1 MHNHRIKNHT
11 NTKIHTDAGTR
22 TQTNSSRLK
31 SIPLSIPHQK
41 MWKIIIY
48 ARRTVESGLS
58 LSLSVCVWGISQ
70 WRNCSSSTVK
80 YDRHNRQQA
89 HRMVNAFD
97 ANSFVVTMVVAVSV
111 WTYYIAAV
119 WWTIWCYEMND
130 DNQIAYKYSTT
141 IFKPEEMKT
150 SICSLVV

>member
-1 MHNHRIKNHT
+1 MAVYMVELVLLLIVSNGQQAVSAQICIITELKTTQIRKY
-11 NTKIHTDAGTR
+11 
-22 TQTNSSRLK
+22 TQTPANLHISQCRRTETNSFRLK

-58 LSLSVCVWGISQ
+58 LSLSVCVRDFSMG
-70 WRNCSSSTVK
+70 NCSSSTVK

-111 WTYYIAAV
+111 
-119 WWTIWCYEMND
+119 
-130 DNQIAYKYSTT
+130 
-141 IFKPEEMKT
+141 
-150 SICSLVV
+150 

>member
-1 MHNHRIKNHT
+1 MVELVLLLIVSNGQQAVSAQLCIITELKTTQIRKYTQTPANLHISQCR
-11 NTKIHTDAGTR
+11 R
-22 TQTNSSRLK
+22 TETNSSRLK
-31 SIPLSIPHQK
+31 SIPHQK

-58 LSLSVCVWGISQ
+58 LSLSVCVMDFSMG
-70 WRNCSSSTVK
+70 NCSNSTVK

-111 WTYYIAAV
+111 
-119 WWTIWCYEMND
+119 
-130 DNQIAYKYSTT
+130 
-141 IFKPEEMKT
+141 
-150 SICSLVV
+150 